1 MSDALVAEARSDFG
15 KGAARRLRRDGK
27 VPAVVY
33 GHGIAPIHIALDAHT
48 LRLTLRKKV
57 TSLEIVLNGKTETV
71 APRDL
76 QIDPVTRGIEHVDF
90 VYVTAAEAA
99 TLAREA
105 AESHARQEADAAAAI
120 ALAESKAAARA
131 EADAA
136 SDAPAD
142 EAGAEAGSS
151 DDASSDDAS
160 SDAPAEES
168 AE

>member
-1 MSDALVAEARSDFG
+1 VAF
-15 KGAARRLRRDGK
+15 
-27 VPAVVY
+27 
-33 GHGIAPIHIALDAHT
+33 DAHT

-76 QIDPVTRGIEHVDF
+76 QIDPVTRGIEHVDL

-105 AESHARQEADAAAAI
+105 AETHARQEADAAAAI
-120 ALAESKAAARA
+120 AHAETKAAARA
-131 EADAA
+131 EAEAA
-136 SDAPAD
+136 SDAPA
-142 EAGAEAGSS
+142 AGAGAGSS
-151 DDASSDDAS
+151 DNSS

>member
-27 VPAVVY
+27 IPAVVY
-33 GHGIAPIHIALDAHT
+33 GHGLAPIHIALDAHT

-76 QIDPVTRGIEHVDF
+76 HIDPVTRGIEHVDL

-99 TLAREA
+99 SLAREA
-105 AESHARQEADAAAAI
+105 AESHARQEADSAAAI
-120 ALAESKAAARA
+120 ALAESKASARA
-131 EADAA
+131 DADAA
-136 SDAPAD
+136 NSASA
-142 EAGAEAGSS
+142 AEAGSDS
-151 DDASSDDAS
+151 GNKESSDAS
-160 SDAPAEES
+160 SDAPSEES

>member
-33 GHGIAPIHIALDAHT
+33 GHGIAPIHIALDAHN

-76 QIDPVTRGIEHVDF
+76 QIDPVTRGIEHVDL

-105 AESHARQEADAAAAI
+105 AETHARQEADAAAAI

-136 SDAPAD
+136 SDAPAT
-142 EAGAEAGSS
+142 EAGAEA
-151 DDASSDDAS
+151 ASSDDAS
-160 SDAPAEES
+160 SNAPAEES

>member
-33 GHGIAPIHIALDAHT
+33 GHGITPIHIALDAHT

-76 QIDPVTRGIEHVDF
+76 QIDPVTRGIEHVDL

-105 AESHARQEADAAAAI
+105 AETHARQEADAAAAI
-120 ALAESKAAARA
+120 LLAETKAANRA

-136 SDAPAD
+136 NSAPA
-142 EAGAEAGSS
+142 AGAGADSGSS
-151 DDASSDDAS
+151 DSSS

>member
-27 VPAVVY
+27 IPAVVY

-76 QIDPVTRGIEHVDF
+76 QIDPVTRGIEHVDL

-99 TLAREA
+99 SLAREA
-105 AESHARQEADAAAAI
+105 AETHARQEADSAAAI
-120 ALAESKAAARA
+120 ALAESKASARA
-131 EADAA
+131 DADAA
-136 SDAPAD
+136 SSAPV
-142 EAGAEAGSS
+142 AGADSGSNDNGSS
-151 DDASSDDAS
+151 DA
-160 SDAPAEES
+160 S
-168 AE
+168 AEASAE

>member
-57 TSLEIVLNGKTETV
+57 TSLEIVLNGKNETV

-76 QIDPVTRGIEHVDF
+76 QIDPVTRGIEHVDL

-105 AESHARQEADAAAAI
+105 AETHARQEADAAAAI
-120 ALAESKAAARA
+120 AHAETKAAARA
-131 EADAA
+131 EAEAVGE
-136 SDAPAD
+136 SS
-142 EAGAEAGSS
+142 EAGTVSGSN
-151 DDASSDDAS
+151 DDAG

>member
-15 KGAARRLRRDGK
+15 KGASRRLRRDGK

-57 TSLEIVLNGKTETV
+57 TSLDIVLNGKTETV

-76 QIDPVTRGIEHVDF
+76 QIDPVTRGIEHVDL

-131 EADAA
+131 EAEA
-136 SDAPAD
+136 STGAPAA
-142 EAGAEAGSS
+142 EAGADSGSS
-151 DDASSDDAS
+151 DNAS

>member
-33 GHGIAPIHIALDAHT
+33 GHGITPIHIALDAHT

-76 QIDPVTRGIEHVDF
+76 QIDPVTRGIEHVDL

-99 TLAREA
+99 SLAREA
-105 AESHARQEADAAAAI
+105 VEAHARQEEASAAAI
-120 ALAESKAAARA
+120 AHAESKAAARA
-131 EADAA
+131 DADAA
-136 SDAPAD
+136 SDATAG
-142 EAGAEAGSS
+142 EAAAGAGK
-151 DDASSDDAS
+151 DS
-160 SDAPAEES
+160 SDAPAGES

>member
-15 KGAARRLRRDGK
+15 KGASRRLRRDGK

-57 TSLEIVLNGKTETV
+57 TSLEIVLNGKNETV

-76 QIDPVTRGIEHVDF
+76 QIDPVTRGIEHVDL

-136 SDAPAD
+136 SDAPAT
-142 EAGAEAGSS
+142 EAGAEA
-151 DDASSDDAS
+151 ASSDDAS
-160 SDAPAEES
+160 SNAPAEES

>member
-76 QIDPVTRGIEHVDF
+76 QIDPVTRGIEHVDL

-99 TLAREA
+99 SLAREA
-105 AESHARQEADAAAAI
+105 AETHARQEADSAAAI
-120 ALAESKAAARA
+120 ALAESKASARA
-131 EADAA
+131 DADAA
-136 SDAPAD
+136 SSASAAD
-142 EAGAEAGSS
+142 AGADSGSGNS
-151 DDASSDDAS
+151 NAS
-160 SDAPAEES
+160 SDAPAEAS

>member
-33 GHGIAPIHIALDAHT
+33 GHGITPIHIALDAHT

-76 QIDPVTRGIEHVDF
+76 QIDPVTRGIEHVDL

-105 AESHARQEADAAAAI
+105 AETHARQEADAAAAI
-120 ALAESKAAARA
+120 SLAETKAANRA

-136 SDAPAD
+136 SSAPA
-142 EAGAEAGSS
+142 AEAEADSGSS
-151 DDASSDDAS
+151 DGDS

>member
-27 VPAVVY
+27 IPAVVY

-76 QIDPVTRGIEHVDF
+76 QIDPVTRGIEHVDL

-99 TLAREA
+99 SLAREA
-105 AESHARQEADAAAAI
+105 AETHARQEADSAAAI
-120 ALAESKAAARA
+120 ALAESKASARA
-131 EADAA
+131 DADAA
-136 SDAPAD
+136 SSAPV
-142 EAGAEAGSS
+142 AGADSGSN
-151 DDASSDDAS
+151 DNAS
-160 SDAPAEES
+160 SDAS
-168 AE
+168 AEASAE

>member
-33 GHGIAPIHIALDAHT
+33 GHGIAPIHVAFDAHT

-76 QIDPVTRGIEHVDF
+76 QIDPVTRGIEHVDL

-105 AESHARQEADAAAAI
+105 AETHARQEADAAAAI
-120 ALAESKAAARA
+120 AHAETKAAARA

-136 SDAPAD
+136 SDAAG
-142 EAGAEAGSS
+142 AGAESGSS
-151 DDASSDDAS
+151 DSASSN
-160 SDAPAEES
+160 APAEES

>member
-33 GHGIAPIHIALDAHT
+33 GHGITPIHIALDAHT

-76 QIDPVTRGIEHVDF
+76 QIDPVTRGIEHVDL

-99 TLAREA
+99 SLAREA
-105 AESHARQEADAAAAI
+105 VEAHARQEEASAAAI
-120 ALAESKAAARA
+120 AHAESKAAARA
-131 EADAA
+131 DADAA
-136 SDAPAD
+136 NVGDAPA
-142 EAGAEAGSS
+142 SS
-151 DDASSDDAS
+151 SNDS
-160 SDAPAEES
+160 SDAPAGES

>member
-27 VPAVVY
+27 IPAVVY
-33 GHGIAPIHIALDAHT
+33 GHGLAPIHIALDAHT

-76 QIDPVTRGIEHVDF
+76 QIDPVTRGIEHVDL

-99 TLAREA
+99 SLAREA
-105 AESHARQEADAAAAI
+105 AETHARQEADSAAAI
-120 ALAESKAAARA
+120 ALAESKASARA
-131 EADAA
+131 DADAA
-136 SDAPAD
+136 SSASAA
-142 EAGAEAGSS
+142 EAGADSGSNDS
-151 DDASSDDAS
+151 EAS
-160 SDAPAEES
+160 SDAPAEAS

>member
-76 QIDPVTRGIEHVDF
+76 QIDPVTRGIEHVDL

-99 TLAREA
+99 SLAREA

-136 SDAPAD
+136 SDAPAPAAD
-142 EAGAEAGSS
+142 AGDSGSS
-151 DDASSDDAS
+151 DNAS

>member
-27 VPAVVY
+27 IPAVVY
-33 GHGIAPIHIALDAHT
+33 GHGLAPIHIALDAHT

-76 QIDPVTRGIEHVDF
+76 QIDPVTRGIEHVDL

-99 TLAREA
+99 SLAREA
-105 AESHARQEADAAAAI
+105 AETHARQEADSAAAI
-120 ALAESKAAARA
+120 ALAESKASARA
-131 EADAA
+131 DADAA
-136 SDAPAD
+136 SSAPAA
-142 EAGAEAGSS
+142 AGAGADSGSS
-151 DDASSDDAS
+151 DSNAS

>member
-33 GHGIAPIHIALDAHT
+33 GHGIAPIHIALDAHN

-57 TSLEIVLNGKTETV
+57 TSLDIVLNGKTETV

-76 QIDPVTRGIEHVDF
+76 QIDPVTRGIEHVDL

-99 TLAREA
+99 TLARDA

-136 SDAPAD
+136 SDAPAA
-142 EAGAEAGSS
+142 EAGAGSS
-151 DDASSDDAS
+151 DNAS

>member
-57 TSLEIVLNGKTETV
+57 TSLEIVLNGKNETV

-76 QIDPVTRGIEHVDF
+76 QIDPVTRGIEHVDL

-105 AESHARQEADAAAAI
+105 AETHARQEADAAAAI
-120 ALAESKAAARA
+120 AHAEEKAAARA
-131 EADAA
+131 EADAVTEA
-136 SDAPAD
+136 
-142 EAGAEAGSS
+142 AGAGADSGSS
-151 DDASSDDAS
+151 DSASG
-160 SDAPAEES
+160 DAPAEES

>member
-33 GHGIAPIHIALDAHT
+33 GHGITPIHIALDAHY
-48 LRLTLRKKV
+48 LRLTLRRKV

-76 QIDPVTRGIEHVDF
+76 QIDPVTRGIEHVDL

-99 TLAREA
+99 TLARDA
-105 AESHARQEADAAAAI
+105 AETHARQEADAAAAI
-120 ALAESKAAARA
+120 SLAENKAAARA

-136 SDAPAD
+136 SSAPAV
-142 EAGAEAGSS
+142 EAGSDAGSS
-151 DDASSDDAS
+151 DDTSDDS
-160 SDAPAEES
+160 GSDAPAEES

>member
-33 GHGIAPIHIALDAHT
+33 GHGITPIHIALDAHT

-76 QIDPVTRGIEHVDF
+76 QIDPVTRGIEHVDL

-99 TLAREA
+99 TLARVA
-105 AESHARQEADAAAAI
+105 AETHARQEADAAAAI
-120 ALAESKAAARA
+120 SLAETKAANRA

-136 SDAPAD
+136 NSAPAA
-142 EAGAEAGSS
+142 EAGADSGSS
-151 DDASSDDAS
+151 DSSS
-160 SDAPAEES
+160 GDAPAEES

>member
-27 VPAVVY
+27 IPAVVY
-33 GHGIAPIHIALDAHT
+33 GHGLAPIHIALDAHT

-76 QIDPVTRGIEHVDF
+76 QIDPVTRGIEHVDL

-99 TLAREA
+99 SLAREA
-105 AESHARQEADAAAAI
+105 AETHARQEADSAAAI
-120 ALAESKAAARA
+120 ALAESKASARA
-131 EADAA
+131 DADAA
-136 SDAPAD
+136 SSASAAV
-142 EAGAEAGSS
+142 AGADSGSN
-151 DDASSDDAS
+151 DNAS
-160 SDAPAEES
+160 SDAPAEAP

>member
-57 TSLEIVLNGKTETV
+57 TSLDIVLNGKTETV

-76 QIDPVTRGIEHVDF
+76 QIDPVTRGIEHVDL

-99 TLAREA
+99 TLARDA

-120 ALAESKAAARA
+120 ALAETKAAARA
-131 EADAA
+131 EAEA
-136 SDAPAD
+136 STGAPAA
-142 EAGAEAGSS
+142 EAGADSGSS
-151 DDASSDDAS
+151 DNAS

>member
-1 MSDALVAEARSDFG
+1 VAF
-15 KGAARRLRRDGK
+15 
-27 VPAVVY
+27 
-33 GHGIAPIHIALDAHT
+33 DAHT

-57 TSLEIVLNGKTETV
+57 TSLEIVLNGKNETV

-99 TLAREA
+99 SLAREA

-136 SDAPAD
+136 SDAPAA
-142 EAGAEAGSS
+142 EAGAEA
-151 DDASSDDAS
+151 ASSDDAS
-160 SDAPAEES
+160 SNAPAEES

>member
-15 KGAARRLRRDGK
+15 KGASRRLRRDGK

-33 GHGIAPIHIALDAHT
+33 GHGITPIHIALDAHT

-76 QIDPVTRGIEHVDF
+76 QIDPVTRGIEHVDL

-99 TLAREA
+99 SLAREA
-105 AESHARQEADAAAAI
+105 AETHARQEADAAAAI
-120 ALAESKAAARA
+120 SLAETKAAARA
-131 EADAA
+131 EADSA
-136 SDAPAD
+136 SSAPAADAAADSGSD
-142 EAGAEAGSS
+142 ESS
-151 DDASSDDAS
+151 DAS

>member
-1 MSDALVAEARSDFG
+1 MTEALIAETRSDFG
-15 KGAARRLRRDGK
+15 KGAARRMRRDGK

-33 GHGIAPIHIALDAHT
+33 GHGSIPIHIALDAHL

-57 TSLEIVLNGKTETV
+57 TSIDIMLAGKIETV

-76 QIDPVTRGIEHVDF
+76 QIDPVTRGIDHVDL

-105 AESHARQEADAAAAI
+105 IVEHARQEESAAAAI
-120 ALAESKAAARA
+120 AHAETKAAARA
-131 EADAA
+131 EAEATEAA
-136 SDAPAD
+136 DTLASGGVAPA
-142 EAGAEAGSS
+142 G
-151 DDASSDDAS
+151 
-160 SDAPAEES
+160 ES

>member
-27 VPAVVY
+27 IPAVVY
-33 GHGIAPIHIALDAHT
+33 GHGLAPIHIALDAHT

-76 QIDPVTRGIEHVDF
+76 QIDPVTRGIEHVDL

-99 TLAREA
+99 SLAREA
-105 AESHARQEADAAAAI
+105 AETHARQEADSAAAI
-120 ALAESKAAARA
+120 ALAESKASARA
-131 EADAA
+131 DADAA
-136 SDAPAD
+136 SSAPAAD
-142 EAGAEAGSS
+142 AGADSGSNDS
-151 DDASSDDAS
+151 NAS

>member
-33 GHGIAPIHIALDAHT
+33 GHGIAPIHVAFDAHT

-57 TSLEIVLNGKTETV
+57 TSLEIVLDGKTETV

-76 QIDPVTRGIEHVDF
+76 QIDPVTRGIEHVDL

-105 AESHARQEADAAAAI
+105 AETHARQEAESAAAI
-120 ALAESKAAARA
+120 AHAETKAAARA

-136 SDAPAD
+136 SDAA
-142 EAGAEAGSS
+142 EAGAESGSS
-151 DDASSDDAS
+151 DNASSN
-160 SDAPAEES
+160 APAEES

>member
-33 GHGIAPIHIALDAHT
+33 GHGITPIHIALDAHY

-76 QIDPVTRGIEHVDF
+76 QIDPVTRGIEHVDL

-99 TLAREA
+99 TLARDA
-105 AESHARQEADAAAAI
+105 AATHARQEADAAAAI
-120 ALAESKAAARA
+120 SLAENKAAARA

-136 SDAPAD
+136 SSAPAAA
-142 EAGAEAGSS
+142 AGEDAGNS
-151 DDASSDDAS
+151 DDASNDSG

>member
-27 VPAVVY
+27 IPAVVY
-33 GHGIAPIHIALDAHT
+33 GHGLAPIHIALDAHT

-76 QIDPVTRGIEHVDF
+76 QIDPVTRGIEHVDL

-99 TLAREA
+99 SLAREA
-105 AESHARQEADAAAAI
+105 AESHARQEADSAAAI
-120 ALAESKAAARA
+120 ALAESKASARA
-131 EADAA
+131 DSDAA
-136 SDAPAD
+136 SSAPV
-142 EAGAEAGSS
+142 AGADSGSN
-151 DDASSDDAS
+151 DNAS
-160 SDAPAEES
+160 SDAS
-168 AE
+168 AEASAE

>member
-33 GHGIAPIHIALDAHT
+33 GHGIAPIHVALDAHL

-57 TSLEIVLNGKTETV
+57 TSLEIVLNGKSETV

-76 QIDPVTRGIEHVDF
+76 QIDPVTRGIEHVDL

-99 TLAREA
+99 TLARDAVEANAA
-105 AESHARQEADAAAAI
+105 AEAKINAAAEAAAA
-120 ALAESKAAARA
+120 KAATRA
-131 EADAA
+131 DLQAANEADKSA
-136 SDAPAD
+136 SGAD
-142 EAGAEAGSS
+142 S
-151 DDASSDDAS
+151 
-160 SDAPAEES
+160 APAEES

>member
-57 TSLEIVLNGKTETV
+57 TSLEIVLNGKNETV

-76 QIDPVTRGIEHVDF
+76 QIDPVTRGIEHVDL

-105 AESHARQEADAAAAI
+105 AETHARQEADAAAAI
-120 ALAESKAAARA
+120 AHAEEKAANRA

-136 SDAPAD
+136 NSATAT
-142 EAGAEAGSS
+142 EAGADSGSS
-151 DDASSDDAS
+151 DSAG